1 MDAYFD
7 IEVRLKKRVSQFF
20 DTNITRKYQAVSHF
34 DIVKT
39 RAAEN
44 FRFSNLSIG
53 VAESTLSDTFA
64 LSSPD
69 SFRIGETIKGHILD
83 RDFSFKVAG
92 KRITRGEIIK
102 SYEGRYDD
110 DRLMYT
116 NLNFVYAT
124 RTYRYYKN
132 GKNHVVRYSTSRDIA
147 QGLARSLGLN
157 LVYNAIDFIPSSTVF
172 HIDEED
178 KEEPRPMQGT
188 YQSVLSQIFGW
199 LGSKLP
205 NLTINIFIRGGT
217 LYIIQ
222 RGAETGTAVN
232 LDELNVVEKPVENQ
246 TQVHTL
252 IGGWGSNMPLGTDDE
267 KEPFSGVINFNGAE
281 CVYKNGYLM
290 QESNGKVTTYYEYAK
305 IGDAK
310 GLYLVKRL
318 TLEVGSYTAYS
329 AGGGTVEE
337 YDGTVSKVEYAYTTT
352 AKDVYQSLE
361 KETTGGA
368 YYLSINSS
376 AQYSAAEIQKM
387 NEDETRRQIR
397 STMDAI
403 ERETDWAEAD
413 VNITRTVPLGAGWYG
428 QSQYH
433 LEEDDTGAMTEKLV
447 NTNLSQSAPGQAAS
461 QYLLDKSNDA
471 IDDKKQMYTDLVTLG
486 MLLLHGY
493 TFFDNTLP
501 IAIINNRLG
510 LDTAAAITKAINDL
524 NLKIQH
530 EVNLSVVNYSH
541 FIDLNDVITYQGRR
555 YFLKS
560 NNVRWDPAGI
570 RQELTIARWDDE

>member
-7 IEVRLKKRVSQFF
+7 LEIHLKKKISQFF

-34 DIVKT
+34 DVTKVL
-39 RAAEN
+39 AVEN
-44 FRFSNLSIG
+44 FRFSNLAVG

-69 SFRIGETIKGHILD
+69 NFKIGETVKGQILD
-83 RDFSFKVAG
+83 RGFSFKIAG

-102 SYEGRYDD
+102 NYEGRYDD
-110 DRLMYT
+110 DRLMFF
-116 NLNFVYAT
+116 NLNFIYAT

-132 GKNHVVRYSTSRDIA
+132 SKNHVVRYSTSKDIA
-147 QGLARSLGLN
+147 LGLARSLGLN
-157 LVYNAIDFIPSSTVF
+157 LVYHAVDFIPSSTVY
-172 HIDEED
+172 HVDGED
-178 KEEPRPMQGT
+178 KEEPKPMQGT
-188 YQSVLSQIFGW
+188 YQSILSQIFGW

-217 LYIIQ
+217 LYVIQ
-222 RGAETGTAVN
+222 RGSETGTAVN
-232 LDELNVVEKPVENQ
+232 LDELDVVEKPVENQ
-246 TQVHTL
+246 TQMHTL
-252 IGGWGSNMPLGTDDE
+252 IGGWGSNMPLDTDDE
-267 KEPFSGVINFNGAE
+267 KEPFTGVINFNGAE
-281 CVYKNGYLM
+281 CVYNNGYLM
-290 QESNGKVTTYYEYAK
+290 QESNGKTATYYEYAK
-305 IGDAK
+305 VGKAK

-318 TLEVGSYTAYS
+318 TLEIGSYTAYS
-329 AGGGTVEE
+329 AGSGTVEE
-337 YDGTVSKVEYAYTTT
+337 YDGTVSKVEYGYTPTET
-352 AKDVYQSLE
+352 DVFQSLE

-376 AQYSAAEIQKM
+376 AQYTPAEIEEM
-387 NEDETRRQIR
+387 NEDETRRQIK
-397 STMDAI
+397 STMAAI
-403 ERETDWAEAD
+403 ERETDWTEAD

-433 LEEDDTGAMTEKLV
+433 LEEDDGGKMVEKLV

-471 IDDKKQMYTDLVTLG
+471 IDDKKQMYTDFATLAR
-486 MLLLHGY
+486 LLLHGY

-501 IAIINNRLG
+501 IAIINNQLG
-510 LDTAAAITKAINDL
+510 LNTAAAITKAINEL
-524 NLKIQH
+524 NFKIQH

-541 FIDLNDVITYQGRR
+541 FIDLNDVITYQGAR

-560 NNVRWDPAGI
+560 NNVVWDPSGI
-570 RQELTIARWDDE
+570 RQELTLVRWSNE